1 MARQVDELV
10 AECLMWLIVLG
21 VLGTIICLVVVPGCA
36 APSAGIKSNI
46 DGAGNTVAPVTP
58 QQSGGINFAYVA
70 AAGAGGTLLA
80 TICWQLYTLVLTR
93 MQHAASQT
101 GEELDAIRDARLIE
115 AARRDFLAAPLFA
128 QASKD

>member
-1 MARQVDELV
+1 MCKMDFERQCAIVEL
-10 AECLMWLIVLG
+10 MFWLAILF
-21 VLGTIICLVVVPGCA
+21 IIGALLTLASVGGCA

-46 DGAGNTVAPVTP
+46 DGDGNTVETVTP

-80 TICWQLYTLVLTR
+80 TICWQLYTLILTK
-93 MQHAASQT
+93 MQHTASQT

-115 AARRDFLAAPLFA
+115 AARRDFL
-128 QASKD
+128 SGKG